1 MVATRVAT
9 PDESRRID
17 RDAIELYKVNGIV
30 LMENAGAAVARVAV
44 EIGAERSG
52 WSAGRPSACIF
63 AGKGNNGGDG
73 FVAARHLVGCGV
85 DVSVYVTGSLD
96 GISGDARTNL
106 DILRNMGVDVVGLT
120 CEEAWSAAAD
130 DLAVADVAID
140 AILGT
145 GAKGAPCGEPA
156 RAISMMSKSPVPI
169 VAVDVPSGVDA
180 GSGAVAGA
188 CVTAHTTVTFG
199 LPKTGLLMYP
209 GAAHVGY
216 LLVDRIGFPPAL
228 TDSPKIKTCIVC
240 PDDVSAA
247 LPQRR
252 PDAHKGDCGRVLVVA
267 GSRGMVGAAALAS
280 MAALRAGAGLVYLAA
295 PEGVA
300 AQACAGLTEV
310 IVRPLPETSSG
321 SIAGIA
327 VDRVLD
333 EAAKCDAVVV
343 GPGLT
348 CSDDS
353 RLIVEALIAEGQTP
367 MVIDADALNLLSGR
381 VDTLQR
387 ASAPVVL
394 TPHPGE
400 MSRLVEAGVEEI
412 NADRL
417 EWARRVAHRSGAVVA
432 LKGARTVTATPDGIA
447 YLNLTGN
454 SGMATAGSGDVL
466 AGVIGSLMA
475 QGVPPQ
481 WAAVSGVYLHGLAG
495 DYAAREVGL
504 HGMVAGDILLRIP
517 KAYHDIVEESAGL
530 WDMMSVRSAQYKK
543 EVVNPAARGLSARNE
558 ANVGRS

>member
-1 MVATRVAT
+1 M
-9 PDESRRID
+9 
-17 RDAIELYKVNGIV
+17 
-30 LMENAGAAVARVAV
+30 
-44 EIGAERSG
+44 
-52 WSAGRPSACIF
+52 
-63 AGKGNNGGDG
+63 
-73 FVAARHLVGCGV
+73 
-85 DVSVYVTGSLD
+85 
-96 GISGDARTNL
+96 
-106 DILRNMGVDVVGLT
+106 
-120 CEEAWSAAAD
+120 
-130 DLAVADVAID
+130 
-140 AILGT
+140 
-145 GAKGAPCGEPA
+145 
-156 RAISMMSKSPVPI
+156 
-169 VAVDVPSGVDA
+169 
-180 GSGAVAGA
+180 
-188 CVTAHTTVTFG
+188 
-199 LPKTGLLMYP
+199 
-209 GAAHVGY
+209 
-216 LLVDRIGFPPAL
+216 
-228 TDSPKIKTCIVC
+228 
-240 PDDVSAA
+240 
-247 LPQRR
+247 
-252 PDAHKGDCGRVLVVA
+252 
-267 GSRGMVGAAALAS
+267 
-280 MAALRAGAGLVYLAA
+280 
-295 PEGVA
+295 A